1 MSGAPTRV
9 LVVDDS
15 ALMRKSLST
24 MLAEAGDFEVY
35 LARNGA
41 DALEQV
47 PRVRPAVVTLDVNMP
62 VMDGLACLAEIMARH
77 PVPVV
82 MVSSLTARGALAT
95 LEALELGAVDYVE
108 KPGGTVSLN
117 LREAA
122 DELVAKVRTAARARA
137 RTRTDGLAA
146 RLRQQREEAAVRR
159 VAPPPAQAHAAGE
172 QPGSVDLV
180 LVGASTGGPALL
192 TDVLSQ
198 LPRHTTASVLVA
210 QHMPRSFTGALASRI
225 DGACPLPVTEV
236 TTQMPVEPGHVYIAQ
251 GDADMVAVRRGG
263 ALWVRPAPSGES
275 YRWHPSV
282 DRMVRSALDVA
293 DPARTVGILLT
304 GMGDDGAEE
313 MTRLREL
320 GGRTIAESEES
331 AVVWGMPG
339 QLVARGGASWVL
351 QARDI
356 PSRLAGLL

>member
-1 MSGAPTRV
+1 VSGAPTRV

-24 MLAEAGDFEVY
+24 MLSDAGDFEVH

-47 PRVRPAVVTLDVNMP
+47 PRIQPDVVTLDVNMP
-62 VMDGLACLAEIMARH
+62 VMDGLTCLAEIMARH

-82 MVSSLTARGALAT
+82 MVSSLTAQGALVT
-95 LEALELGAVDYVE
+95 LEALELGAVDFVE

-117 LREAA
+117 LRQAT
-122 DELVAKVRTAARARA
+122 DELVAKVRTAARARS
-137 RTRTDGLAA
+137 RTGGLAA
-146 RLRQQREEAAVRR
+146 RLRRQREEAEARR
-159 VAPPPAQAHAAGE
+159 VAPPARRVSAGGASS
-172 QPGSVDLV
+172 GSVDLL

-198 LPRHTTASVLVA
+198 LPAHTSASVLVA
-210 QHMPRSFTGALASRI
+210 QHMPRSFTGALATRI
-225 DGACPLPVTEV
+225 DGACPLPVAEV
-236 TTQMPVEPGHVYIAQ
+236 TTQMRVEPGHVYIAQ

-263 ALWVRPAPSGES
+263 ALWVRPAPSGTS

-282 DRMVRSALDVA
+282 DRMVRSAIDVV
-293 DPARTVGILLT
+293 DPVRTVGVLLT

-313 MTRLREL
+313 MARLREL

-351 QARDI
+351 HARDI
-356 PSRLAGLL
+356 PSRLAGWL